1 MFEIHHQSI
10 EQDIRRFALSI
21 AANVHEASDLMQYAW
36 EKSLHVMDLSD
47 WPYHKQKAWFYRVM
61 KNQLIDIRRKDKRH
75 VLLSE
80 TEEPVFLPA
89 EIHTFE
95 MMDLLDHLSPTQK
108 DIVFKRYWLGFTST
122 EIGKELAIPA
132 GTVRYQLTKAVQRL
146 RDLLKEEQ

>member
-1 MFEIHHQSI
+1 MFEIHHQLL

-75 VLLSE
+75 VLLSK
-80 TEEPVFLPA
+80 TEEPVFSPT

-95 MMDLLDHLSPTQK
+95 MMDLLDDLSPTQK
-108 DIVFKRYWLGFTST
+108 DIVFKRYWLGFTSS
-122 EIGKELAIPA
+122 EIGKELEIPA
-132 GTVRYQLTKAVQRL
+132 STVRYQLTKAVQRL
-146 RDLLKEEQ
+146 RDLLKEE